1 MPATMIAVAGN
12 KDLSAIIENTVIA
25 QGEHGIAR
33 VANKSDIIWLKR
45 QRNSIQDQADIE
57 RLENEED

>member
-1 MPATMIAVAGN
+1 MIIDLLVAGN
-12 KDLSAIIENTVIA
+12 KEHSAIIENSVIA

-33 VANKSDIIWLKR
+33 VAIKSDIIWLKR

-57 RLENEED
+57 RLENEEA